1 MVALV
6 NNTTGMLAFF
16 GGGVG
21 WPEIVVI
28 MVVALLLFG
37 GKKLPEMAKGLARG
51 LKTFKKEMREV
62 KDEFKDSTGIDDDY
76 SDKPVDTVDTGDTK
90 DPDKT

>member
-6 NNTTGMLAFF
+6 NNTTGMLAF
-16 GGGVG
+16 GGLG

-28 MVVALLLFG
+28 LVVALLLFG

-51 LKTFKKEMREV
+51 LKTFKKEMSEV
-62 KDEFKDSTGIDDDY
+62 KDEFKDSTDIDNDHPN
-76 SDKPVDTVDTGDTK
+76 KPVDTVDTGETK
-90 DPDKT
+90 GPDKT

>member
-16 GGGVG
+16 GALG

-28 MVVALLLFG
+28 LVLALLLFG

-62 KDEFKDSTGIDDDY
+62 KDEFKDSTDIDNDHP
-76 SDKPVDTVDTGDTK
+76 DKPVDTVDTAETK
-90 DPDKT
+90 GPDKT